1 MREIKFRGQRTLTK
15 QWVYGNLMIK
25 REESPVPETTE
36 LYTQHYIVPID
47 GLDYYEYEVDPSTI
61 GQYTGLKDKNGKE
74 IYEGDILEQESFFGY
89 PIRHVVG
96 WSEENALFTAKLMQ
110 DDFPTS
116 RIAQYWV
123 SKKAVIGN
131 IHDNPELLKGGEL

>member
-1 MREIKFRGQRTLTK
+1 MREILFRGKNKLGV
-15 QWVYGNLMIK
+15 WVYGIPILSSINTEKEKVIIVDEYADNLNVEMC
-25 REESPVPETTE
+25 VTM
-36 LYTQHYIVPID
+36 D
-47 GLDYYEYEVDPSTI
+47 TI
-61 GQYTGLKDKNGKE
+61 GQFTGLTDKNGVR
-74 IYEGDILEQESFFGY
+74 IFEGDILEQESFFGY

-131 IHDNPELLKGGEL
+131 IHDNPELLKGGEE

>member
-1 MREIKFRGQRTLTK
+1 MREILFRGKSKNTGM
-15 QWVYGNLMIK
+15 WVYGFPRIISK
-25 REESPVPETTE
+25 KAYV
-36 LYTQHYIVPID
+36 
-47 GLDYYEYEVDPSTI
+47 EYEVDPSTI

-131 IHDNPELLKGGEL
+131 IHDNPELLKGGEE

>member
-1 MREIKFRGQRTLTK
+1 MREILFRGKNKLGV
-15 QWVYGNLMIK
+15 WVYGIPILSSINTEKEKVIIVDEYADNLNVEMC
-25 REESPVPETTE
+25 VTM
-36 LYTQHYIVPID
+36 D
-47 GLDYYEYEVDPSTI
+47 TI
-61 GQYTGLKDKNGKE
+61 GQFTGLTDKNGVK
-74 IYEGDILEQESFFGY
+74 IFEGDILEQESFFGY

-131 IHDNPELLKGGEL
+131 IHDNPELLKGGEE